1 MVVLLHFEEKVHR
14 KQLHRADTIPMLF
27 LRLLCHILEH
37 ISYPTKPH
45 LEHYH
50 HCREH
55 FTLEKWTQ
63 LVGYSALVATPPRSA
78 SPMPPQAE
86 QQDELPSESIPP
98 APTTPPMLEATSTDP
113 LTIPPVPPTVPSTSE
128 ASITISATEFH
139 AMVHL
144 FQTLTI
150 THNALFRQMIDIR
163 PSEPIALAEETI
175 RVDVP
180 SQTTHEAATEPS
192 SPPESPTT

>member
-1 MVVLLHFEEKVHR
+1 M
-14 KQLHRADTIPMLF
+14 DTVGGLF
-27 LRLLCHILEH
+27 STI
-37 ISYPTKPH
+37 
-45 LEHYH
+45 
-50 HCREH
+50 
-55 FTLEKWTQ
+55 
-63 LVGYSALVATPPRSA
+63 ATPPRSA

-113 LTIPPVPPTVPSTSE
+113 LTTPLFHQLYLLHRRHPSPY
-128 ASITISATEFH
+128 
-139 AMVHL
+139 L
-144 FQTLTI
+144 PQ
-150 THNALFRQMIDIR
+150 R

-192 SPPESPTT
+192 SPLESPTT